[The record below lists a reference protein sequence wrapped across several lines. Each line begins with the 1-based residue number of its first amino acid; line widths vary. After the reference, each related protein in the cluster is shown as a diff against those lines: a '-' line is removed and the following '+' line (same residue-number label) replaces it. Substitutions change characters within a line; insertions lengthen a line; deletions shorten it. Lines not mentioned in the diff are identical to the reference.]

1 MTNFDTTP
9 LVERLH
15 SVDVGEIRA
24 GEPLMRHTT
33 LHVGGP
39 ADVMVFPDRP
49 DRVERLL
56 AVCADLGVPVFP
68 LGRGSNLL
76 VQDEGIRGVVV
87 ATDRLNRFRL
97 EDGRLEAWAGFT
109 LGGLAV
115 RTTRAGYAGLE
126 FAAGVPGSIGGGV
139 FMNAGA
145 HGGQIAEHVE
155 NVGFLPLVSDGD
167 GVRPSPSGIEVLDHE
182 ACEFSYRHSV
192 FQHRP
197 GIILWALLRLEG
209 GDPEES
215 RQRLRAFQAERRA
228 RQPLAWPNCGSVF
241 RNPPGDHAGRLVEAV
256 GGKGRRAGQ
265 AQISERHGNFI
276 VNLGGANATD
286 VLALIGWARDRVLE
300 EFGVELELE
309 IRVVPS

>member
-1 MTNFDTTP
+1 MTDFETAP
-9 LVERLH
+9 LIERLH
-15 SVDVGEIRA
+15 SVDVGEIRPQ
-24 GEPLMRHTT
+24 EPLTRHTT

-56 AVCADLGVPVFP
+56 AVCAELDVPVFP

-76 VQDEGIRGVVV
+76 VRDEGIRGVVL
-87 ATDRLNRFRL
+87 ATDCLNGFRL
-97 EDGRLEAWAGFT
+97 EDGRAEAWAGFT

-115 RTTRAGYAGLE
+115 RTSRAGYAGLE

-145 HGGQIAEHVE
+145 HGGQMAEHVE
-155 NVGFLPLVSDGD
+155 HVGFLPLRADGD
-167 GVRPSPSGIEVLDHE
+167 RLRVPSTGIEVLDQE

-192 FQHRP
+192 FQRRP
-197 GIILWALLRLEG
+197 GVVLWAEFGLKL

-215 RQRLRAFQAERRA
+215 RQRLRTFQAQRRA

-241 RNPPGDHAGRLVEAV
+241 RNPPGDHAGRLVEAI
-256 GGKGRRAGQ
+256 GGKGRRVGQ

-276 VNLGGANATD
+276 VNLGGAKATD
-286 VLALIGWARDRVLE
+286 VLELIGWARERVLH